1 MVQQALT
8 AATLGVKQHLR
19 NALFVVLL
27 VLLPPAFITLSF
39 LVTPEVPFAV
49 TVPEGGQTIT
59 ERLNMARL
67 HGAIMVPITVTLLSG
82 LLGLFVMLSSREA
95 DRRLVAAGY
104 PGPLLLAVRLAM
116 VAGMSVLITL
126 ISVGV
131 SLIDFRPEKPGLF
144 LLANLIAALHYGFIG
159 AIIGTFL
166 SALGGTYLVFF
177 IPMIDL
183 GVVNDPM
190 FTGGNVS
197 GWATLLPGYTPMKVL
212 LDVSFTGGFDTGREL
227 AVALVYLVVLAALAT
242 FAFWRATRARG

>member
-8 AATLGVKQHLR
+8 ATTLGIKQYLR

-49 TVPEGGQTIT
+49 TVPGSGQTVT
-59 ERLNMARL
+59 ERLNMATL
-67 HGAIMVPITVTLLSG
+67 HGAIMVPITVGLLSG

-95 DRRLVAAGY
+95 DRRLVVAGY
-104 PGPLLLAVRLAM
+104 PTALLLAVRLAL

-131 SLIDFRPEKPGLF
+131 TLLDFRPEQPGLF
-144 LLANLIAALHYGFIG
+144 VLVNLIAALHYGFIG
-159 AIIGTFL
+159 AIIGTFF
-166 SALGGTYLVFF
+166 SALGGTYLAFF

-190 FTGGNVS
+190 FTGGDAS
-197 GWATLLPGYTPMKVL
+197 GWARLLPGYTPMEVL
-212 LDVSFTGGFDTGREL
+212 LDASFTGGFDSAGKV
-227 AVALVYLVVLAALAT
+227 AVALVYLGALAALAT
-242 FAFWRATRARG
+242 LAFWRTTRARR